1 MFKFDPSTNSI
12 DNYVSKITNVDSAF
26 KTKIKIEMYKLV
38 HTNNKIFTLYLS
50 PQVPSTFGG
59 KFSAA
64 FLN

>member
-38 HTNNKIFTLYLS
+38 HTNNEIYTLSLLRS
-50 PQVPSTFGG
+50 HQLLGG
-59 KFSAA
+59 N
-64 FLN
+64 LVRLP